1 MFVKDI
7 EISIFGEMT
16 YSANITLSQD
26 AMYAPAELK
35 KIIQEVCNKFLQ
47 NYSIRT
53 PIYLSYDRTYT
64 IPPYEIDDIN
74 DINERIIEEI
84 SSKANSRYIDDGEV
98 ISFWCESTKQNI
110 YIRDPRRWKYNFE
123 KSLFNLNVTYSEK
136 HIGKY
141 SNFSNKI

>member
-1 MFVKDI
+1 MFVKGI

-16 YSANITLSQD
+16 YSANIAFSQD
-26 AMYAPAELK
+26 VMSAPAELK
-35 KIIQEVCNKFLQ
+35 KIIQEVCNNFLQ
-47 NYSIRT
+47 SYSIRT
-53 PIYLSYDRTYT
+53 PIYLSYGRTYT

-74 DINERIIEEI
+74 ERILKKI
-84 SSKANSRYIDDGEV
+84 SYNANSRYIDDGEI

-110 YIRDPRRWKYNFE
+110 YIRDPRILKKKKE

>member
-1 MFVKDI
+1 MFIKGI
-7 EISIFGEMT
+7 KISIFGEMT

-74 DINERIIEEI
+74 ERIIEEI
-84 SSKANSRYIDDGEV
+84 LSKANSRYIDDEEV

>member
-74 DINERIIEEI
+74 ERIIEEI
-84 SSKANSRYIDDGEV
+84 LSKANSRYIDAEEV

-110 YIRDPRRWKYNFE
+110 YIRDPRRWKYNSE
-123 KSLFNLNVTYSEK
+123 KSLFNLNVTYS
-136 HIGKY
+136 
-141 SNFSNKI
+141 

>member
-74 DINERIIEEI
+74 ERIIEEI
-84 SSKANSRYIDDGEV
+84 LSKANSRYIDDGEV

>member
-1 MFVKDI
+1 MFVKGI

-16 YSANITLSQD
+16 YSANIAFSQD
-26 AMYAPAELK
+26 AMSAPAELK
-35 KIIQEVCNKFLQ
+35 KIIQEVCNNFLQ
-47 NYSIRT
+47 SYSIRT
-53 PIYLSYDRTYT
+53 PIYLSYGRTYT

-74 DINERIIEEI
+74 ERILDKI
-84 SSKANSRYIDDGEV
+84 SSSNNSRYIDDGEI

-110 YIRDPRRWKYNFE
+110 YIRDPRRLKYEFE

>member
-1 MFVKDI
+1 MFVKSI

-16 YSANITLSQD
+16 YSANIAFSQD
-26 AMYAPAELK
+26 AMSAPIELK

-53 PIYLSYDRTYT
+53 PIYLSYGRTYT

-74 DINERIIEEI
+74 EIILDKI
-84 SSKANSRYIDDGEV
+84 SSSNNSRYIDDGEV
-98 ISFWCESTKQNI
+98 ISFWCESTKQNV
-110 YIRDPRRWKYNFE
+110 YIRDPRRWKYKFE

-136 HIGKY
+136 HIRNY

>member
-1 MFVKDI
+1 MFVKGI

-16 YSANITLSQD
+16 YSANIALSQD
-26 AMYAPAELK
+26 AMSAPAELK
-35 KIIQEVCNKFLQ
+35 KIIQEVCNNFLQ
-47 NYSIRT
+47 SYSIRT
-53 PIYLSYDRTYT
+53 PIYLSYGRTYT

-74 DINERIIEEI
+74 ERILDKI
-84 SSKANSRYIDDGEV
+84 SSSNNSRYINEGEV

-110 YIRDPRRWKYNFE
+110 YVRDPRRLKYEFE

>member
-1 MFVKDI
+1 MFVKGI

-16 YSANITLSQD
+16 YSANIAFSQD
-26 AMYAPAELK
+26 AMSAPAELK

-53 PIYLSYDRTYT
+53 PIYLSYGRTYT
-64 IPPYEIDDIN
+64 IPPYEIDV
-74 DINERIIEEI
+74 INERIIEEI
-84 SSKANSRYIDDGEV
+84 SSKANSRYIDDGEI
-98 ISFWCESTKQNI
+98 ISFWCESTKQNV
-110 YIRDPRRWKYNFE
+110 YIRDPRRWKYKFE

>member
-1 MFVKDI
+1 MFVKSI
-7 EISIFGEMT
+7 EILIFGEMT
-16 YSANITLSQD
+16 YSANIAFSQD
-26 AMYAPAELK
+26 AMSAPIELK

-53 PIYLSYDRTYT
+53 PIYLSYGKTYT

-74 DINERIIEEI
+74 EIILDKI
-84 SSKANSRYIDDGEV
+84 SSSNNSRYIDDGEV
-98 ISFWCESTKQNI
+98 ISFWCESTKQNV
-110 YIRDPRRWKYNFE
+110 YIRDPRRWKYKFE

-136 HIGKY
+136 HIGNY

>member
-1 MFVKDI
+1 
-7 EISIFGEMT
+7 MT

-53 PIYLSYDRTYT
+53 PIYLSYGRTYT

-74 DINERIIEEI
+74 ERIIEEI
-84 SSKANSRYIDDGEV
+84 LSKANSRYIDDEEV

>member
-1 MFVKDI
+1 MFVKGI

-16 YSANITLSQD
+16 YSANIAFSQD
-26 AMYAPAELK
+26 AMSAPAELK

-53 PIYLSYDRTYT
+53 PIYLSYGRTYT
-64 IPPYEIDDIN
+64 IPPYEID

-84 SSKANSRYIDDGEV
+84 SSKANSRYIDDGEI
-98 ISFWCESTKQNI
+98 ISFWCESTKQNV
-110 YIRDPRRWKYNFE
+110 YIRDPRRWKYKFE
-123 KSLFNLNVTYSEK
+123 KSLFNLNVNYSEK

>member
-1 MFVKDI
+1 MFVKGI

-16 YSANITLSQD
+16 YSANIAFSQD
-26 AMYAPAELK
+26 AMSAPAELK
-35 KIIQEVCNKFLQ
+35 KIIQEVCNNFLQ
-47 NYSIRT
+47 SYSIRT
-53 PIYLSYDRTYT
+53 PIYLSYGRTYT
-64 IPPYEIDDIN
+64 IPPYEINI
-74 DINERIIEEI
+74 INERILKKI
-84 SSKANSRYIDDGEV
+84 SYNANSRYIDGGEL

-110 YIRDPRRWKYNFE
+110 YIRDPRRLKYEFE

>member
-1 MFVKDI
+1 MFVKGI

-16 YSANITLSQD
+16 YSANIALSQD
-26 AMYAPAELK
+26 AISAPAELK
-35 KIIQEVCNKFLQ
+35 KIIQEVCNNFLQ

-53 PIYLSYDRTYT
+53 PIYLSYGRTYT
-64 IPPYEIDDIN
+64 IPPYEINI
-74 DINERIIEEI
+74 INEKILEEI
-84 SSKANSRYIDDGEV
+84 AHSPNARYIDGGEL

-110 YIRDPRRWKYNFE
+110 YIRDPRRLKYEFE

>member
-1 MFVKDI
+1 MFVKGI

-16 YSANITLSQD
+16 YNANIAFSQD
-26 AMYAPAELK
+26 AMSAPAELK
-35 KIIQEVCNKFLQ
+35 KIIQEVCNNFLQ
-47 NYSIRT
+47 RYSIRT
-53 PIYLSYDRTYT
+53 PIYLSYGRTYT
-64 IPPYEIDDIN
+64 IPSYEINIIN
-74 DINERIIEEI
+74 KKILEEI
-84 SSKANSRYIDDGEV
+84 AHSPNARYIDDGEI

-110 YIRDPRRWKYNFE
+110 YIRDPRRLKYEFE

>member
-1 MFVKDI
+1 MFVKGI

-16 YSANITLSQD
+16 YSANIAFSQD
-26 AMYAPAELK
+26 AMSAPAELK
-35 KIIQEVCNKFLQ
+35 KIIQEVCNNFLQ
-47 NYSIRT
+47 SYSIRT
-53 PIYLSYDRTYT
+53 PIYLSYGRTYT
-64 IPPYEIDDIN
+64 IPPYEINI
-74 DINERIIEEI
+74 INERILKKI
-84 SSKANSRYIDDGEV
+84 SYNANSRYIDDGEI

-110 YIRDPRRWKYNFE
+110 YIRDPRRLKYEFE